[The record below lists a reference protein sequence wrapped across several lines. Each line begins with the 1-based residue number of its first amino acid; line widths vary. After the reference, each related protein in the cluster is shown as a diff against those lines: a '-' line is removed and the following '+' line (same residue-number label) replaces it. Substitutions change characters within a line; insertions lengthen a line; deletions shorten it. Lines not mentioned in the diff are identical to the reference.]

1 MEINLSY
8 IGTPYQLKTLDLSV
22 FELDLMTDLIRTKLN
37 SIDINDNPMYFE
49 ALDDLLELL
58 NNERTK

>member
-8 IGTPYQLKTLDLSV
+8 KGTPYQLKTLDLSV
-22 FELDLMTDLIRTKLN
+22 FELDLITDLIRTKLN
-37 SIDINDNPMYFE
+37 NMDINDNPMYYD

-58 NNERTK
+58 NNERNK

>member
-8 IGTPYQLKTLDLSV
+8 KGTPYQLKTLDLSV
-22 FELDLMTDLIRTKLN
+22 FELDLITDLIRTKLN
-37 SIDINDNPMYFE
+37 NMNINDNPMYYD

-58 NNERTK
+58 NNERIK